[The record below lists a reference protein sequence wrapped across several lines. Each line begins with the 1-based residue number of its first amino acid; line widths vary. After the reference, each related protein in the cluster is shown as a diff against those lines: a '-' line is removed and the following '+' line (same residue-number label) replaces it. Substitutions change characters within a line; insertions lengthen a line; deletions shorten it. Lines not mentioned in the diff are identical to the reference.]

1 MLFSRAIKVIVL
13 AAAIF
18 GADHLS
24 ARDGTTAYSYVDLPA
39 SAHIY
44 ALGGV
49 NISTIDE
56 DINSVGQ
63 NPALLGSEHNMQLG
77 LNYMHYIANSN
88 FGGLRFGKGAG
99 ANGSWSAALQYY
111 GYGKMQETDISGAIT
126 GEFAPKDISASGTYS
141 HDITDRLR
149 GGIALKALYSSYA
162 DFTALALATDL
173 GINYYDPERDLS
185 LSLVAV
191 NLGGQVK
198 RFDQTYERLPADVR
212 LGWTQSF
219 GMLPIRFSATLWNL
233 TRWGTGYSGLMRHIV
248 LGADF
253 MPSDR
258 FYIAAGYN
266 YKTRSDMRADAR
278 SLLSGFSVGA
288 GLRTRNFGLGI
299 ALAQPHTGTTT
310 FMVSLT
316 ASLSEFL

>member
-1 MLFSRAIKVIVL
+1 MLYSRALIIIAL
-13 AAAIF
+13 ATAVF
-18 GADHLS
+18 GVEYMS
-24 ARDGTTAYSYVDLPA
+24 ARDVSTAYSYVDLPA

-77 LNYMHYIANSN
+77 FNYMHYIGNSN
-88 FGGLRFGKGAG
+88 FAGMRFGKRAG
-99 ANGSWSAALQYY
+99 AHGAWSASIQYY
-111 GYGKMQETDISGAIT
+111 GYGKMQETDVTGSAT
-126 GEFAPKDISASGTYS
+126 GEFSPKDLTASGTYS

-149 GGIALKALYSSYA
+149 GGIAFKALYSSYA
-162 DFTALALATDL
+162 DYTALALATDL
-173 GINYYDPERDLS
+173 GINYYDPDIDLS

-198 RFDQTYERLPADVR
+198 RFDQTYERLPADIR

-219 GMLPIRFSATLWNL
+219 GMLPIRFSATAWNL

-253 MPSDR
+253 MPSER
-258 FYIAAGYN
+258 FYLAAGYN
-266 YKTRSDMRADAR
+266 YKTRTDMRADAR
-278 SLLSGFSVGA
+278 GILSGFSLGA
-288 GLRTRNFGLGI
+288 GIRTKSFGIGI
-299 ALAQPHTGTTT
+299 ALAQPHTGTMT
-310 FMVSLT
+310 FMMSLT
-316 ASLSEFL
+316 AALSEFL